1 MNRFPRLLAPLL
13 APLVVAVVL
22 LGAPAASA
30 ATDGAPAASAATDDV
45 TWTVRT
51 ASNALG
57 ADRTNFSYALNPGAH
72 LDDGLVV
79 ANRGTEAVEL
89 DVYAADGYTT
99 STGAVDLR
107 LAAEEPTGVGKWI
120 VVPQHHVSVPAG
132 QTVEVP
138 FTIDIPADATPGDYA
153 GGVVTS
159 LTVADQSAN
168 VNVDRRLGIRAGIR
182 VGGDLV
188 PSLSVDDL
196 RVDWDGGVVPFLLG
210 DATVHYGLHNTG
222 NVSLAADD
230 SDAVAGP
237 FGLGRVEATPD
248 AAAPVI
254 LPGET
259 WQRDV
264 RVPAVVAMGLVWASV
279 TATPTVTD
287 ASGSTTSLDAVGA
300 SAVGW
305 AVPWP
310 LLVVLALLIAAAVF
324 GPRWVRARRR
334 RRQEAEDARVA
345 EAVARSLAEQEHE
358 QDRALVE

>member
-1 MNRFPRLLAPLL
+1 MNLSPRLVALTL
-13 APLVVAVVL
+13 APLVTAAAL
-22 LGAPAASA
+22 LGASPAA
-30 ATDGAPAASAATDDV
+30 AATDDV
-45 TWTVRT
+45 SWTVRT

-79 ANRGTEAVEL
+79 ANRGTEAIEL

-107 LAAEEPTGVGKWI
+107 LAAEQPTGVGKWI
-120 VVPQHHVSVPAG
+120 AVPQRHVSVPAG

-138 FTIDIPADATPGDYA
+138 FTVDVPADATPGDYA

-188 PSLSVDDL
+188 PALSVDDV
-196 RVDWDGGVVPFLLG
+196 RVDWDGGVVPFLFG

-222 NVSLAADD
+222 NVSLTADD
-230 SDAVAGP
+230 TDAVAGP
-237 FGLGRVEATPD
+237 FGLGRAEAAPD
-248 AAAPVI
+248 AASPVL

-259 WQRDV
+259 WPRDV
-264 RVPAVVAMGLVWASV
+264 RVSGVAAMGLLWASV

-287 ASGSTTSLDAVGA
+287 ASGSITALDPVEA
-300 SAVGW
+300 SAVGA

-310 LLVVLALLIAAAVF
+310 LLAVLVLAVLAAVF
-324 GPRWVRARRR
+324 GPRWLRARRR

-345 EAVARSLAEQEHE
+345 EAVARSLAEK
-358 QDRALVE
+358 DDALSHAG

>member
-1 MNRFPRLLAPLL
+1 MKNLSRPLALFL
-13 APLVVAVVL
+13 ATSVVAAVPLVA
-22 LGAPAASA
+22 APAAF
-30 ATDGAPAASAATDDV
+30 AATDDV

-51 ASNALG
+51 ASNDLG

-107 LAAEEPTGVGKWI
+107 LAAEEPVGVGKWI

-138 FTIDIPADATPGDYA
+138 FAIDIPADATPGDYA

-159 LTVADQSAN
+159 LTVADQTAN

-182 VGGDLV
+182 VGGDLAPALALEDV
-188 PSLSVDDL
+188 GI
-196 RVDWDGGVVPFLLG
+196 DWDGGAIPFLFG
-210 DATVHYGLHNTG
+210 DATVHYRLHNAG
-222 NVSLAADD
+222 NVSLTADD
-230 SDAVAGP
+230 TDAVAGP
-237 FGLGRVEATPD
+237 FGWGEVDATPGD
-248 AAAPVI
+248 AAPI
-254 LPGET
+254 LLPGES

-264 RVPAVVAMGLVWASV
+264 RVPAVAAMGMIWASV
-279 TATPTVTD
+279 TASPTVTD
-287 ASGSTTSLDAVGA
+287 ASGSTTVLDPVVG
-300 SAVGW
+300 SAMGW

-310 LLVVLALLIAAAVF
+310 LLVVLLLAIGAAVL
-324 GPRWVRARRR
+324 GQRWVRTRRR
-334 RRQEAEDARVA
+334 RRQDAEDARVA
-345 EAVARSLAEQEHE
+345 EAVARSLAENAVPTAAAG
-358 QDRALVE
+358 RSS

>member
-1 MNRFPRLLAPLL
+1 MNRFPPLLAAAL
-13 APLVVAVVL
+13 APLVIAGVL
-22 LGAPAASA
+22 FGG
-30 ATDGAPAASAATDDV
+30 TPAASAATDDV

-51 ASNALG
+51 ASNELG

-72 LDDGLVV
+72 LDDGLVI

-107 LAAEEPTGVGKWI
+107 LAAEEPVGVGKWI
-120 VVPQHHVSVPAG
+120 VVPQHHVSVPGG

-159 LTVADQSAN
+159 LTVADQTAN

-182 VGGDLV
+182 VGGDLA
-188 PSLSVDDL
+188 PALAVDDL
-196 RVDWDGGVVPFLLG
+196 RVDWDGGAVPFLFG
-210 DATVHYGLHNTG
+210 DATVHYRLHNAG
-222 NVSLAADD
+222 NVSLTATDA
-230 SDAVAGP
+230 DAVAGP
-237 FGLGRVEATPD
+237 FGWGEVD
-248 AAAPVI
+248 AIPGDAAPVL
-254 LPGET
+254 LPGES

-264 RVPAVVAMGLVWASV
+264 RVPAVAAMGMVWASV

-287 ASGSTTSLDAVGA
+287 ASGSTTDLDPVVA
-300 SAVGW
+300 SATGW

-310 LLVVLALLIAAAVF
+310 LLVVLLLIVAAAVF
-324 GPRWVRARRR
+324 GPRWLRDRRR
-334 RRQEAEDARVA
+334 RRQDAEDARVA
-345 EAVARSLAEQEHE
+345 KAVARSLAEKE
-358 QDRALVE
+358 AVPTVSAGPLS

>member
-1 MNRFPRLLAPLL
+1 M
-13 APLVVAVVL
+13 
-22 LGAPAASA
+22 LGASP
-30 ATDGAPAASAATDDV
+30 ASAATDDV
-45 TWTVRT
+45 SWTVRT

-79 ANRGTEAVEL
+79 ANRGTEAIEL

-107 LAAEEPTGVGKWI
+107 LAAEQPTGVGKWI
-120 VVPQHHVSVPAG
+120 AVPQRHVSVPAG

-138 FTIDIPADATPGDYA
+138 FTVDVPADATPGDYA

-188 PSLSVDDL
+188 PALSVDDV
-196 RVDWDGGVVPFLLG
+196 RVDWDGGVVPFLFG

-222 NVSLAADD
+222 NVSLTADD
-230 SDAVAGP
+230 TDAVAGP
-237 FGLGRVEATPD
+237 FGLGRAEAAPD
-248 AAAPVI
+248 AASPVL

-259 WQRDV
+259 WPRDV
-264 RVPAVVAMGLVWASV
+264 RVSGVAAMGLLWASV

-287 ASGSTTSLDAVGA
+287 ASGSITALDPVEA
-300 SAVGW
+300 SAVGA

-310 LLVVLALLIAAAVF
+310 LPPCWCSPCSRPSSNR
-324 GPRWVRARRR
+324 GGC
-334 RRQEAEDARVA
+334 ARVA
-345 EAVARSLAEQEHE
+345 AAARRPRTPVSPRPSRGRWPRGRRPVARGVSGGYLDVGAHGGRSAPEE
-358 QDRALVE
+358 

>member
-1 MNRFPRLLAPLL
+1 MNLSPRLVALTL
-13 APLVVAVVL
+13 APLVTAAAL
-22 LGAPAASA
+22 LGASP
-30 ATDGAPAASAATDDV
+30 ASAATDDV
-45 TWTVRT
+45 SWTVRT

-79 ANRGTEAVEL
+79 ANRGTEAIEL

-107 LAAEEPTGVGKWI
+107 LAAEQPTGVGKWI
-120 VVPQHHVSVPAG
+120 AVPQRHVSVPAG

-138 FTIDIPADATPGDYA
+138 FTVDVPADATPGDYA

-188 PSLSVDDL
+188 PALSVDDV
-196 RVDWDGGVVPFLLG
+196 RVDWDGGVVPFLFG

-222 NVSLAADD
+222 NVSLTADD
-230 SDAVAGP
+230 TDAVAGP
-237 FGLGRVEATPD
+237 FGLGRAEAAPD
-248 AAAPVI
+248 AASPVL

-259 WQRDV
+259 WPRDV
-264 RVPAVVAMGLVWASV
+264 RVSGVAAMGLLWASV

-287 ASGSTTSLDAVGA
+287 ASGSITALDPVEA
-300 SAVGW
+300 SAVGA
-305 AVPWP
+305 AVSWP
-310 LLVVLALLIAAAVF
+310 LLAVLVLAVLAAVF
-324 GPRWVRARRR
+324 GPRWLRARRR

-345 EAVARSLAEQEHE
+345 EAVARSLAEK
-358 QDRALVE
+358 DDALSHAG

>member
-1 MNRFPRLLAPLL
+1 MNRFPPLLPLAL
-13 APLVVAVVL
+13 APLVTAGVL
-22 LGAPAASA
+22 LGAPS
-30 ATDGAPAASAATDDV
+30 ASAATDDV

-107 LAAEEPTGVGKWI
+107 LAAEEPTGVGRWI
-120 VVPQHHVSVPAG
+120 SVPQRHVTVPAG
-132 QTVEVP
+132 QTTEVP
-138 FTIDIPADATPGDYA
+138 FTVDVPADATPGDYA

-168 VNVDRRLGIRAGIR
+168 VTVDRRLGIRAGIR

-188 PSLSVDDL
+188 PALSVDDL
-196 RVDWDGGVVPFLLG
+196 RVDWDGGLVPFLFG

-222 NVSLAADD
+222 NVSLTADD
-230 SDAVAGP
+230 TDAVAGP
-237 FGLGRVEATPD
+237 FGWGQVAATPD
-248 AAAPVI
+248 AAPVL
-254 LPGET
+254 LPGES

-264 RVPAVVAMGLVWASV
+264 RVPAVAAMGMVWASV
-279 TATPTVTD
+279 TAVPTVTD
-287 ASGSTTSLDAVGA
+287 ASGSTTALDPIVA
-300 SAVGW
+300 SAPGW

-310 LLVVLALLIAAAVF
+310 LLAVLLLIVAATVF
-324 GPRWVRARRR
+324 GPRLLRSRRR

-345 EAVARSLAEQEHE
+345 EAVARSLAEKEDAPSH
-358 QDRALVE
+358 AG